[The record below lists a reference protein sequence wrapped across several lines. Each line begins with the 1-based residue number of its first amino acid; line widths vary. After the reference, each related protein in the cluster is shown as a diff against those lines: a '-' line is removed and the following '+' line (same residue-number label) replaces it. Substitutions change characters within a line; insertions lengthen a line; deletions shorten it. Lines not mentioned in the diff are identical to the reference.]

1 MFYKNDYKLNTIILL
16 ILSLIMFIAG
26 FINIISNIMNWQI
39 NEILDYTK
47 TFLSLAMI
55 IFSSRSLNKILN

>member
-1 MFYKNDYKLNTIILL
+1 MLRKYDYKLDTIILL
-16 ILSLIMFIAG
+16 VLSLIMFICG

-39 NEILDYTK
+39 NEILDYAK
-47 TFLSLAMI
+47 TFLSVIMI